1 MGSRLSS
8 RRSGGPARPTE
19 PGSSSPGDMAC
30 GWEESCKKHGYR
42 PSGPRQDTK
51 RSAAEKQR
59 GAGDKQRSA
68 GDKQLYVGH
77 KQLYAAERQRSAGDK
92 QRGAGDKQQLAG
104 EQVRSG
110 RAQPAQKVSAPCEGA
125 GERARAVPPL
135 RLSLPGVCRGYS
147 SREGCEEADC
157 RGLHVCRQFLADI
170 CNYGADCRYSHSLTT
185 VHNQDIC
192 RLFSMDT
199 MQENVLLLQIRR
211 AFSESDQLT
220 EAFFV
225 QNLTR
230 CFRFRTKTPCKLH
243 ECNRLHLCRQ
253 FVLDGCRRADCRM
266 GHDLRTAHNRDVLR
280 RHRLGD
286 ASEGH
291 VLAILRQ
298 KEADLRA
305 SQLKRKAAKGDGDV
319 KKECP
324 HKPGVSGAERAGA
337 GPARA
342 GPPSSGGGRLSEEL
356 RCPVCLELFR
366 RATTLGCGH
375 TFCAGCLAKT
385 RDRGADRCPL
395 CAAPICST
403 IRSVALDGVV
413 RSVAAQK

>member
-30 GWEESCKKHGYR
+30 DPVSGWEESCKKHGYR

-59 GAGDKQRSA
+59 GAGDKQ
-68 GDKQLYVGH
+68 LYVGH
-77 KQLYAAERQRSAGDK
+77 KQLYAAERQRSAEDK
-92 QRGAGDKQQLAG
+92 QRSAADKQQLAG

-157 RGLHVCRQFLADI
+157 RGLHVCRQFLANI

-211 AFSESDQLT
+211 AFSDSKQLT

-225 QNLTR
+225 QNLT
-230 CFRFRTKTPCKLH
+230 
-243 ECNRLHLCRQ
+243 RQ

-286 ASEGH
+286 AGEGR

-324 HKPGVSGAERAGA
+324 HKPGVSGAEQAGA

-342 GPPSSGGGRLSEEL
+342 GPPSSGGGDLSEEL

-375 TFCAGCLAKT
+375 TFCAGCLAET

-413 RSVAAQK
+413 RSVAAQQ